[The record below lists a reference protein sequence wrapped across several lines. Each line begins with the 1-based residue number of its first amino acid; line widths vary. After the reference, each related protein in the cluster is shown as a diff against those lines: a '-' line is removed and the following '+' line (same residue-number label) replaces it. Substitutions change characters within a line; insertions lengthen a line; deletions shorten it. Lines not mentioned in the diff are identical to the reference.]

1 MPCEYERTAVSGK
14 GAKWFRSWRERSAYP
29 VLPAV
34 VVASVTTIGGREGN
48 GRRGRD
54 NDIRRL
60 GRNGASIALIVRGA
74 GVSEPTVRK
83 YLRKPGLSDRPGLGR
98 VPESPLFESFAGL
111 VDSFMLC
118 QAEVSI

>member
-54 NDIRRL
+54 DDIRWL

-83 YLRKPGLSDRPGLGR
+83 YLRKPGLSDRPGRREG
-98 VPESPLFESFAGL
+98 AG
-111 VDSFMLC
+111 V
-118 QAEVSI
+118 ATV